1 MTSKQLSILA
11 LAGGALLAVV
21 LLSGRKEHPATM
33 KIAAAF
39 SKHLKRTLTKV
50 QRTSIDDIVRA
61 FEQYGDGDTRKLVY
75 IIALAYHESLLTP
88 IKEIKAKE
96 GTRIWEY
103 QKAYWPSGYYGRG
116 FVQLTWKGNYQKM
129 GKRLNLKLAENPDL
143 ALKSTVAA
151 QIIVVGM
158 MEGLFTVYKGT
169 NTRNKLPDYFTA
181 TTADYYN
188 ARTTVGA
195 VMVADLD
202 TAKRIEGF
210 ALGILANLTAV

>member
-1 MTSKQLSILA
+1 MNSKQLSILA

-61 FEQYGDGDTRKLVY
+61 FEQYGDGDSRKLVY
-75 IIALAYHESLLTP
+75 IIALAYHECLLKP
-88 IKEIKAKE
+88 IKEIKARE

-103 QKAYWPSGYYGRG
+103 QKDYWPSGYYGRG
-116 FVQLTWKGNYQKM
+116 FVQLTWKGNYKKM
-129 GKRLNLKLAENPDL
+129 GDRLGLNLVANPDL
-143 ALKSTVAA
+143 ALRSEIAA
-151 QIIVVGM
+151 KIIVVGM

-169 NTRNKLPDYFTA
+169 NTRNKLPDYFTKEK
-181 TTADYYN
+181 ADYYN

-195 VMVADLD
+195 IMVADLD